1 MEPSVGASALRAG
14 MRKYEEGSYVDA
26 ARYLQGA
33 IDLGLNDAEAERAHK
48 YLAFMHC
55 ASRRERACREE
66 FRKAL
71 AVNPK
76 FALSPAE
83 AGHPAWG
90 PVFASVKAAAPTPF
104 KLALQQYE
112 AGEYDE
118 SAKNFEGALRE
129 GLDDKDRANAHKHL
143 AFIHCA
149 AQRERQCRE
158 EFRKA
163 LAADPSLELAPA
175 EAGHPAWGPVFA
187 SLRSAVPPFTVA
199 VRQYEAGEYPE
210 AAKNFE
216 VALREGG
223 LGEKEAASAH
233 KHLAF
238 IHCASRRE
246 RQCREE
252 FRKALAVDPALELE
266 AAEAGHP
273 VWGPVFRS
281 VKAGR

>member
-1 MEPSVGASALRAG
+1 MTLRALPVLLLITACSTQPWRDLMEPSVGASALNAG
-14 MRKYEEGSYVDA
+14 VRKYDEGSYADA

-33 IDLGLNDAEAERAHK
+33 IDLGLNDSEAVRAHK
-48 YLAFMHC
+48 YLAFIHC

-71 AVNPK
+71 TINPA
-76 FALSPAE
+76 FQLSPAE

-90 PVFASVKAAAPTPF
+90 PVFVSVKAASPASPF

-129 GLDDKDRANAHKHL
+129 GLGEKERANAHKHL

-149 AQRERQCRE
+149 SQRERQCRD

-163 LAADPSLELAPA
+163 L
-175 EAGHPAWGPVFA
+175 EA
-187 SLRSAVPPFTVA
+187 
-199 VRQYEAGEYPE
+199 
-210 AAKNFE
+210 
-216 VALREGG
+216 
-223 LGEKEAASAH
+223 
-233 KHLAF
+233 
-238 IHCASRRE
+238 
-246 RQCREE
+246 
-252 FRKALAVDPALELE
+252 DPALELD

-281 VKAGR
+281 VKAGH

>member
-1 MEPSVGASALRAG
+1 MNLRALPVLLLLTACSTQPWLDLMEPSVGASALRAG
-14 MRKYEEGSYVDA
+14 VRKYDEGSYADA

-48 YLAFMHC
+48 YLAFIHC

-71 AVNPK
+71 TINPN
-76 FALSPAE
+76 FQLTAAE

-90 PVFASVKAAAPTPF
+90 PVFASLKASSASPF

-112 AGEYDE
+112 AGDYDE
-118 SAKNFEGALRE
+118 SAKSFEGALRE
-129 GLDDKDRANAHKHL
+129 SLNDKERASAHKHL

-149 AQRERQCRE
+149 AQRERQCR
-158 EFRKA
+158 
-163 LAADPSLELAPA
+163 D
-175 EAGHPAWGPVFA
+175 
-187 SLRSAVPPFTVA
+187 
-199 VRQYEAGEYPE
+199 
-210 AAKNFE
+210 
-216 VALREGG
+216 
-223 LGEKEAASAH
+223 
-233 KHLAF
+233 
-238 IHCASRRE
+238 
-246 RQCREE
+246 E

-266 AAEAGHP
+266 PAEAGHP

>member
-1 MEPSVGASALRAG
+1 MRVRALPVLLLLTACSTQPLRDLMEPSVGASALRAG
-14 MRKYEEGSYVDA
+14 VRKYEEGAYADA

-33 IDLGLNDAEAERAHK
+33 IDLGLTDAERERAHK
-48 YLAFMHC
+48 YLAFIHC
-55 ASRRERACREE
+55 ASRRERACRDE

-76 FALSPAE
+76 FELTAAE

-90 PVFASVKAAAPTPF
+90 PVFASLKVPSSPF

-112 AGEYDE
+112 AGDYDE

-129 GLDDKDRANAHKHL
+129 GLGDKERASAHKHL

-163 LAADPSLELAPA
+163 LAIDPALELDPA
-175 EAGHPAWGPVFA
+175 EAGHP
-187 SLRSAVPPFTVA
+187 L
-199 VRQYEAGEYPE
+199 
-210 AAKNFE
+210 
-216 VALREGG
+216 
-223 LGEKEAASAH
+223 
-233 KHLAF
+233 
-238 IHCASRRE
+238 
-246 RQCREE
+246 
-252 FRKALAVDPALELE
+252 
-266 AAEAGHP
+266 
-273 VWGPVFRS
+273 WGPVFRS